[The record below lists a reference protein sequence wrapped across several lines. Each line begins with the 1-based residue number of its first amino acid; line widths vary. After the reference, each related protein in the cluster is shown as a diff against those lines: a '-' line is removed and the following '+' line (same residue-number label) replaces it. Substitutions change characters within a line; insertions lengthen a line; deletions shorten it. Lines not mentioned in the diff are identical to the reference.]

1 MRGGDSFAAKP
12 RSISGIM
19 HGGWHRRGNAPAETG
34 MKFTKMHGAGNDYV
48 YVNAFEEKLPEGEL
62 PRIARLVADRH
73 TGVGGDGLIL
83 ICPSTKGDFRMRM
96 FNADGSEAE
105 MCGNGIRC
113 VGKYVYDHGMTA
125 RTDLDIETLGGTKR
139 LRLFPGSDNRVKAV
153 RVDMG
158 EPEFRPEKIPVDAR
172 GEGAFGIVAETPEGK
187 WTLHCLS
194 MGNPHAV
201 TFVEDTDSLDLPRIG
216 PGLENHRLFPKR
228 CNIEFARVVDRSTM
242 VMRVWER
249 GSGETLACGTGAC
262 ATAVACIKL
271 GLTEE
276 RVDVRLRGGTLNI
289 EWHGRGPVLMT
300 GPAVEVFSGEIK
312 I

>member
-1 MRGGDSFAAKP
+1 MRSGDSLAAKP
-12 RSISGIM
+12 RSKSGIR
-19 HGGWHRRGNAPAETG
+19 HGGWHRRGNAPAETD

-48 YVNAFEEKLPEGEL
+48 YVNDFEEKLPEGEL
-62 PRIARLVADRH
+62 PRIARIVSDRH

-83 ICPSTKGDFRMRM
+83 ICPSSKGDFRMRM

-125 RTDLDIETLGGTKR
+125 RTDLDVETLGGLKR
-139 LRLFPGSDNRVKAV
+139 LRLILGADNDRVEAV

-158 EPEFRPEKIPVDAR
+158 EPEFRPERIPVDMR
-172 GEGAFGIVAETPEGK
+172 GGDAFGVVAETPDGA

-194 MGNPHAV
+194 MGTA
-201 TFVEDTDSLDLPRIG
+201 SLDLPRIG
-216 PGLENHRLFPKR
+216 PPLENHKLFPRR
-228 CNIEFARVVDRSTM
+228 CNVEFVHVADRKTAD
-242 VMRVWER
+242 MRVWER

-276 RVDVRLRGGTLNI
+276 SVDIRLRGGTLNI
-289 EWHGRGPVLMT
+289 EWHGCGPVLMT
-300 GPAVEVFSGEIK
+300 GPAVEVFSGEIE

>member
-1 MRGGDSFAAKP
+1 MENISLPPSQREVPSAEGG
-12 RSISGIM
+12 RSY
-19 HGGWHRRGNAPAETG
+19 

-48 YVNAFEEKLPEGEL
+48 YVNAFEEKLDDKDL
-62 PRIARLVADRH
+62 PRIATVVSNRH

-83 ICPSTKGDFRMRM
+83 ICPSVKADFRMRM

-113 VGKYVYDHGMTA
+113 VGKYVYDHGLTA
-125 RTDLDIETLGGTKR
+125 RTDITVETLGGLKR
-139 LRLFPGSDNRVKAV
+139 LQLNPGPGGKIATV

-158 EPEFRPEKIPVDAR
+158 EPKFRPEQIPVDAE
-172 GEGAFGIVAETPEGK
+172 GEEAFGVKAEASGRT
-187 WTLHCLS
+187 WDLNCVS

-201 TFVEDTDSLDLPRIG
+201 TFVPDTDNLEMERVG
-216 PGLENHRLFPKR
+216 PPLESHKLFPRR
-228 CNIEFARVVDRSTM
+228 CNIEFTHVVDRKN
-242 VMRVWER
+242 VKMRVWER

-271 GLTEE
+271 GLTDNT
-276 RVDVRLRGGTLNI
+276 VNIHLLGGTLTI
-289 EWHGRGPVLMT
+289 EWAGRGSVFMT
-300 GPAVEVFSGEIK
+300 GPATEVFTGEIE

>member
-1 MRGGDSFAAKP
+1 
-12 RSISGIM
+12 
-19 HGGWHRRGNAPAETG
+19 

-48 YVNAFEEKLPEGEL
+48 YVNAFEEKLPEEDL
-62 PRIARLVADRH
+62 PRIAIAVSDRH

-83 ICPSTKGDFRMRM
+83 ICPSDRGDFRMRI

-113 VGKYVYDHGMTA
+113 VGKYVYDHGLTA
-125 RTDLDIETLGGTKR
+125 RTELDIETLGGVKK
-139 LRLFPGSDNRVKAV
+139 LRLFPGPDNRVSAV

-158 EPEFRPEKIPVDAR
+158 EPEFRPEKIPVNATGVD
-172 GEGAFGIVAETPEGK
+172 AFGLRAETPDDT

-201 TFVEDTDSLDLPRIG
+201 TFVEDTASLDLPRIG
-216 PGLENHRLFPKR
+216 PKLENHALFPRR
-228 CNIEFARVVDRSTM
+228 CNIEFARVLDRST
-242 VMRVWER
+242 VEMRVWER

-276 RVDVRLRGGTLNI
+276 RVDIRLRGGTLSI
-289 EWHGRGPVLMT
+289 EWHGNGPVLMT
-300 GPAVEVFSGEIK
+300 GPAVEVFSGEIEV
-312 I
+312 